1 MAGAVTEGSRPWPLI
16 LGAVIAAGTLAL
28 YAAILIREGNN
39 TLSDVAWIL
48 ALLLAAINA
57 AVLGVVL
64 PRYRRSLAVV
74 AGVILL
80 GLGVVGIFSIGLL
93 LIAAAACCFL
103 QLRERRPA
111 D

>member
-1 MAGAVTEGSRPWPLI
+1 MAGDVTEGSRPWPLI
-16 LGAVIAAGTLAL
+16 LGAVIAAGTLTL

-39 TLSDVAWIL
+39 TLSDVAWVL
-48 ALLLAAINA
+48 ALLLAAIHA

-93 LIAAAACCFL
+93 LIAAAVCCFL
-103 QLRERRPA
+103 QLRERRTA
-111 D
+111 G